1 MTADEMC
8 ERNLSELYQRTPKT
22 PLRPEDRY
30 VVASDLHMGN
40 GGSADD
46 FKSNADLF
54 ATVMRDHYLS
64 GGFKLI
70 LNGDIEE
77 LQRFSLE
84 SIRRRWAEVYE
95 IFSRFEQETGL
106 HRLVGNHDIELWTD
120 APEDF
125 RVAEAIRLDYHGDD
139 IFIFHGHQ
147 TSPRILRHG
156 RLIGFVLRYIATPL
170 RLRNR
175 EVSRHS
181 EKQFR
186 TERRVYSFAS
196 DRKILAV
203 IGHTHRPLFESMS
216 KVDSLKFEIERL
228 IRKYP
233 KSGDKKKRKIEAAIE
248 SHKRELLRMQQL
260 NGHHRDD
267 ERESLYNENLV
278 VPTLFNSGCV
288 IGKRGMTVLEINGAG
303 QLSLVH
309 WFDRRRSRKYL
320 EYSTYETS
328 QLADT
333 DYFRVEIQSDSLDYV
348 LSRVKLLA

>member
-1 MTADEMC
+1 
-8 ERNLSELYQRTPKT
+8 
-22 PLRPEDRY
+22 
-30 VVASDLHMGN
+30 MGN

-46 FKSNADLF
+46 FKSNAELF

-64 GGFKLI
+64 GGFQLI

-77 LQRFSLE
+77 LQRFSLD
-84 SIRRRWAEVYE
+84 SIRRRWTDIYEV
-95 IFSRFEQETGL
+95 FTRFDAETGL
-106 HRLVGNHDIELWTD
+106 HRLVGNHDTELWTD
-120 APEDF
+120 PPDGF
-125 RVAEAIRLDYHGDD
+125 DLTEAMRLDYQGND

-181 EKQFR
+181 EKKYR
-186 TERRVYSFAS
+186 TERRVYRFAS

-233 KSGDKKKRKIEAAIE
+233 KSGDRKKRKIEAAIE
-248 SHKRELLRMQQL
+248 SHKRELVRMQQL
-260 NGHHRDD
+260 NGHQRDND
-267 ERESLYNENLV
+267 RESLYNENLV

-309 WFDRRRSRKYL
+309 WFDRRRSQKYL
-320 EYSTYETS
+320 DYATYDTS
-328 QLADT
+328 QLGDT
-333 DYFRVEIQSDSLDYV
+333 DYFRVVIQSDSLEYV